1 MSELI
6 NKILSIEENEFNND
20 CANQDY
26 IPKEDTLS
34 NCLLSKN
41 MFK

>member
-6 NKILSIEENEFNND
+6 IKILSIEANEFNHD

-34 NCLLSKN
+34 DCPS
-41 MFK
+41 